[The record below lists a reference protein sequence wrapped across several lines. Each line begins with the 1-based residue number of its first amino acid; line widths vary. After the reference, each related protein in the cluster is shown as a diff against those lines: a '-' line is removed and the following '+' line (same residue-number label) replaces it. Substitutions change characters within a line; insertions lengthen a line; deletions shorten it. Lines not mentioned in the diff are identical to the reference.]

1 MNFFN
6 IPAIE
11 NDEYIYSY
19 VLRLANANGFDL
31 KTFLQVVLD
40 QVWGY
45 ERKRAYD
52 LDLDIVKISELIG
65 LERALPFYLKTTLFN
80 GIAPFMNRDNIG
92 KRVNAVNYYVF
103 SNMKTL
109 EGYEH
114 LLNDLK
120 ICPEC
125 MKEELESKNFF
136 YYHRA
141 HQMPSVEVCHK
152 HNCRLKIVDCDYG
165 NEFVYPLNLIE
176 VEDTIITNKKGY
188 ANFCYDLLQSDLDIS
203 SQTVKTTIYKK
214 TGNYNKDWSH
224 KDLIL
229 MCFELYGNVET
240 FENNCKSAYP
250 YSFAFGNDIL
260 SNNEYRLLN
269 GCSGQK
275 GQFYDHRIIE
285 LIHNECG
292 TRFISTPYRMLQGFG
307 CPYCD
312 SKREP
317 DELFKSTFENTI
329 NSKHNL
335 FSEYEDV
342 RQPSRKSEGTFEI
355 VEYKGYDNIKLKH
368 SVCGKTFKTGR
379 KNFLTYPWCKECKK
393 RLKTPE
399 TFRKDVFDLV
409 GNEYSVVKDYV
420 SEKETIT
427 LIHNTCGRELT
438 CYPRHF
444 MSGQRCHVC
453 SQKPIV
459 EMFIERLKLDYK
471 TDDIIFLE
479 DIDYSGQFAEKSK
492 TYISKA
498 EKKGLI
504 RKLAPGIYT
513 FSNNEILE
521 KEIYENKY
529 LIRNG
534 ERIGYYKGLS
544 FAYDIGLTPT
554 RPDITSICYNNEA
567 GAHGRTKVYFGIKT
581 KIHSTPVAVNNQ
593 NWPVIATMDF
603 LKSAKSNGFDYN
615 QLGLLKDW
623 LTSKNIKIDD
633 FDDYYRYFKPWIR
646 NKVITLY
653 EEN

>member
-52 LDLDIVKISELIG
+52 LNLDIVKISELIG

-92 KRVNAVNYYVF
+92 KRVDAVNYYVF
-103 SNMKTL
+103 KNMKKL

-240 FENNCKSAYP
+240 FENNCEPAYP

-269 GCSGQK
+269 GYSGQRR
-275 GQFYDHRIIE
+275 QFYDHRIIE

-317 DELFKSTFENTI
+317 AELFKSTFENTI

-355 VEYKGYDNIKLKH
+355 VEYKGY
-368 SVCGKTFKTGR
+368 
-379 KNFLTYPWCKECKK
+379 
-393 RLKTPE
+393 
-399 TFRKDVFDLV
+399 
-409 GNEYSVVKDYV
+409 
-420 SEKETIT
+420 
-427 LIHNTCGRELT
+427 
-438 CYPRHF
+438 
-444 MSGQRCHVC
+444 
-453 SQKPIV
+453 
-459 EMFIERLKLDYK
+459 
-471 TDDIIFLE
+471 
-479 DIDYSGQFAEKSK
+479 
-492 TYISKA
+492 
-498 EKKGLI
+498 
-504 RKLAPGIYT
+504 
-513 FSNNEILE
+513 NN
-521 KEIYENKY
+521 NR
-529 LIRNG
+529 RN
-534 ERIGYYKGLS
+534 
-544 FAYDIGLTPT
+544 
-554 RPDITSICYNNEA
+554 
-567 GAHGRTKVYFGIKT
+567 
-581 KIHSTPVAVNNQ
+581 
-593 NWPVIATMDF
+593 
-603 LKSAKSNGFDYN
+603 
-615 QLGLLKDW
+615 
-623 LTSKNIKIDD
+623 
-633 FDDYYRYFKPWIR
+633 
-646 NKVITLY
+646 
-653 EEN
+653 